1 MTVPASALPPPVA
14 ILLYWDNTLC
24 DSWAV
29 IHPAMTA
36 TIEALGG
43 RPWTLEETRRNVRQ
57 SARDAFPALFGAR
70 EDQATAVF
78 YRTYEADHLDR
89 LPPLPGAEAML
100 QALAGAGDLTL
111 GVVSNKR
118 GPLLRRSEEH
128 TSELQSLMRSS
139 YAVCFLQQNHT
150 HETG

>member
-1 MTVPASALPPPVA
+1 MRISDWSSDVCSSDLASALPAPSA
-14 ILLYWDNTLC
+14 ILFDWDNTLV

-29 IHPAMTA
+29 IHHAMTA
-36 TIEALGG
+36 TFEALGE

-70 EDQATAVF
+70 ADQATAVF

-89 LPPLPGAEAML
+89 LQPLPGAEAML

-118 GPLLRRSEEH
+118 GPLLRLDRKS
-128 TSELQSLMRSS
+128 TRLNSS
-139 YAVCFLQQNHT
+139 H
-150 HETG
+150 

>member
-70 EDQATAVF
+70 ADQATAVF

-118 GPLLRRSEEH
+118 GPPLRLEAARPGRARH
-128 TSELQSLMRSS
+128 FGCP
-139 YAVCFLQQNHT
+139 VCAT
-150 HETG
+150 HAATGRASWWDR